1 MSSDVQEQI
10 ISAIFERRPI
20 WNSKDVNHKNR
31 RIINQ
36 LWEEIK
42 NELNIEVTD
51 LKKKWKNLKDH
62 YRKELKKNPAP
73 RSGDAG
79 NVNQPSNWQYF
90 SQLRF
95 LQDEVVPN
103 VTEGNLSR
111 PEVSNQISNDSFE
124 TEDISGENSQE
135 DTTGHNEESS
145 IYPQQPSTS
154 SQEAPVSSQEASTS
168 LQEISTPPREASAS
182 QRSRK
187 KRTANDIRTE
197 FLELERKRIRLLE
210 NDLSNQ
216 SRNEASRN
224 ENKSDDYYFFMS
236 LLPQMEKFTPFQKF
250 RVRQKIN
257 QALLDELS
265 VNESTYP
272 SNESYMYGYS
282 TQQ

>member
-1 MSSDVQEQI
+1 M
-10 ISAIFERRPI
+10 P
-20 WNSKDVNHKNR
+20 
-31 RIINQ
+31 
-36 LWEEIK
+36 L
-42 NELNIEVTD
+42 TD

-62 YRKELKKNPAP
+62 YRKEFKKNLAP

-103 VTEGNLSR
+103 VTEGNLSST
-111 PEVSNQISNDSFE
+111 EVSNQTNNDSFE
-124 TEDISGENSQE
+124 IEDISGENSQE

-154 SQEAPVSSQEASTS
+154 SRQAPVSSQEASTS
-168 LQEISTPPREASAS
+168 SQEISTTPREASA
-182 QRSRK
+182 
-187 KRTANDIRTE
+187 
-197 FLELERKRIRLLE
+197 
-210 NDLSNQ
+210 
-216 SRNEASRN
+216 NEASRN

-236 LLPQMEKFTPFQKF
+236 LLPQMEKFTPVEKF

>member
-1 MSSDVQEQI
+1 MSSDVQEQL
-10 ISAIFERRPI
+10 ISLIFERTPI

-51 LKKKWKNLKDH
+51 LKKKWKNIKDH
-62 YRKELKKNPAP
+62 YRKELKKNPTP

-79 NVNQPSNWQYF
+79 NINLPSNWQYF

-95 LQDEVVPN
+95 LHDEIVPN
-103 VTEGNLSR
+103 ITEGNLTST
-111 PEVSNQISNDSFE
+111 EVSNQISNDSFE
-124 TEDISGENSQE
+124 IEDISEESSQE
-135 DTTGHNEESS
+135 NTTGHDEESS
-145 IYPQQPSTS
+145 IYSQQTSTS
-154 SQEAPVSSQEASTS
+154 SQETSTASREAST
-168 LQEISTPPREASAS
+168 S

-187 KRTANDIRTE
+187 NKTANDIRTE
-197 FLELERKRIRLLE
+197 FLELERKKIRLLE

-216 SRNEASRN
+216 SRNEASRH
-224 ENKSDDYYFFMS
+224 ENKSEDYYFFMS
-236 LLPQMEKFTPFQKF
+236 LLPHMEKFTPVQKL

-265 VNESTYP
+265 VP
-272 SNESYMYGYS
+272 F
-282 TQQ
+282 